1 MSGLVP
7 FNRKNRSLA
16 NENFGDFRD
25 FYNMLDD
32 FFSDNWSS
40 RRSLAMDTFK
50 VDVQEDDTQY
60 LIEAELPGIKKEEVN
75 LELNEGRLNISVQ
88 KEENINEE
96 KKNYIHKERR
106 YSSMSRSVY
115 LADAKP
121 EGIKANINNGVLSI
135 AVQKEAKPNNIVKIN
150 IE

>member
-7 FNRKNRSLA
+7 FNRKNKNLVNSD
-16 NENFGDFRD
+16 FGD

-32 FFSDNWSS
+32 FFSDNWPS
-40 RRSLAMDTFK
+40 RRSLVGDTFK
-50 VDVQEDDTQY
+50 VDVQENDKQY
-60 LIEAELPGIKKEEVN
+60 LIEAELPGVNKDEVN
-75 LELNEGRLNISVQ
+75 LELNEGRLNISV
-88 KEENINEE
+88 KREEHINEE

-115 LADAKP
+115 LADAKQD
-121 EGIKANINNGVLSI
+121 GVKANLENGVLT
-135 AVQKEAKPNNIVKIN
+135 VTVPKESRPNNSFKID

>member
-16 NENFGDFRD
+16 NGDFGD

-32 FFSDNWSS
+32 FFSDNWPSN
-40 RRSLAMDTFK
+40 RSLARDTFK
-50 VDVQEDDTQY
+50 VDVQENENQY
-60 LIEAELPGIKKEEVN
+60 FVEAELPGVKKDEVN
-75 LELNEGRLNISVQ
+75 LDLDEGRLTISV
-88 KEENINEE
+88 KREETINEE

-106 YSSMSRSVY
+106 YSSMSRSIY
-115 LADAKP
+115 LADAKH
-121 EGIKANINNGVLSI
+121 EDIKANLDNGVLSI
-135 AVQKEAKPNNIVKIN
+135 TIPKEKKQNNSFKIN